1 MIIAILILSALV
13 WLVAWW
19 RVYRYN
25 QRKGSRRFVSHF
37 LGVMVGLFPGYFFL
51 HSSAMTFLPSPNG
64 IEPSIGDLITVWA
77 ICILTVIGVFYMTS
91 RPIPQQTGPKTI
103 IERMAMR
110 SDIGENL
117 DEESGES
124 GPENL
129 KRDEG
134 F

>member
-13 WLVAWW
+13 WLIAWW
-19 RVYRYN
+19 RVYVYN

-37 LGVMVGLFPGYFFL
+37 LGIIVGLFPGYFCL
-51 HSSAMTFLPSPNG
+51 HSAAMTFLPSPNG
-64 IEPSIGDLITVWA
+64 IEPSVGDLITVWA
-77 ICILTVIGVFYMTS
+77 ICILTIIGVFYMTS
-91 RPIPQQTGPKTI
+91 RPIPQQTGPKTL

-110 SDIGENL
+110 SDVEE
-117 DEESGES
+117 DDETEESGKDT
-124 GPENL
+124 L